1 MERLMFIKGKNP
13 ELSRLEII
21 SYLDSRNYKYSI
33 VEDSEDFIVI
43 DMENIVLGMI
53 ESLGGTL
60 KIVNVLAE
68 GNDINKINVEGLGL
82 ERLLK
87 GKVFGLSVYSRKDP
101 YEIYN
106 SVGKRMKKFFK
117 ENGIK
122 AKYFGFPKSRKPQM
136 SNVEVIK
143 KELVEDSFELVV
155 CASEKFYIGIT
166 SSLHDPL
173 EFQKRDIGRPVQ
185 RAIFSIPPRLA
196 NILINLSGAK
206 ACDIL
211 LDPFC
216 GIGTILQEAVLRGMV
231 ISGVDNDKE
240 CINASKKNLEWLAK
254 EYGLQINLEMI
265 RAGDATKL
273 SKYFKK
279 DSVDAV
285 ATEPYLGPPL
295 KGNQS
300 QKDVEK
306 LFKDIRPLYKNTLK
320 EMHKILKKGKR
331 AAIVSPCI
339 RMRGDKVAN
348 FDFRYL
354 AEGAGF
360 RIINS
365 VTDSEKRHR
374 TIREIFVIEK

>member
-211 LDPFC
+211 LDPGAHGRDLDVDKLLIAGTNFHRALHA
-216 GIGTILQEAVLRGMV
+216 IGQRDQQYEKTSFSMRNIKRTILTVLRLRIMKV
-231 ISGVDNDKE
+231 V
-240 CINASKKNLEWLAK
+240 
-254 EYGLQINLEMI
+254 
-265 RAGDATKL
+265 
-273 SKYFKK
+273 
-279 DSVDAV
+279 
-285 ATEPYLGPPL
+285 YL
-295 KGNQS
+295 
-300 QKDVEK
+300 
-306 LFKDIRPLYKNTLK
+306 I
-320 EMHKILKKGKR
+320 
-331 AAIVSPCI
+331 
-339 RMRGDKVAN
+339 
-348 FDFRYL
+348 
-354 AEGAGF
+354 
-360 RIINS
+360 
-365 VTDSEKRHR
+365 
-374 TIREIFVIEK
+374 